1 MRAAAAGT
9 CSFLMTIFAKLGERR
24 AHPHIADL
32 LMRLDFNGHFAR
44 TLHGSA
50 SSVPVEAA

>member
-1 MRAAAAGT
+1 
-9 CSFLMTIFAKLGERR
+9 MTIFAKLGERR